1 MKKNITLVTLCF
13 YAITLIVAHL
23 MFLFFFNPVV
33 ADIGIADELFVFIV
47 LPAFFIFPALATY
60 GYSLFLYKTEQK
72 HKTLKYI
79 LWLLAITV
87 NILIVLYPEYLKY
100 YLFSRHEGQSIIDYL
115 LEIVLTFFVYM
126 LPMVIALI
134 CFVMN
139 SNIKQKLSE
148 KNNDTILKS
157 VSAVLYSA
165 TGILI
170 VAISVGCVLYT
181 IFCVGFVF
189 HF

>member
-1 MKKNITLVTLCF
+1 MIEQNYITTF
-13 YAITLIVAHL
+13 GAEKDKRHG
-23 MFLFFFNPVV
+23 
-33 ADIGIADELFVFIV
+33 DGFVSFD
-47 LPAFFIFPALATY
+47 
-60 GYSLFLYKTEQK
+60 Q
-72 HKTLKYI
+72 KTLKPNVRTQNRP
-79 LWLLAITV
+79 LS
-87 NILIVLYPEYLKY
+87 

-139 SNIKQKLSE
+139 SNVKQKLSE